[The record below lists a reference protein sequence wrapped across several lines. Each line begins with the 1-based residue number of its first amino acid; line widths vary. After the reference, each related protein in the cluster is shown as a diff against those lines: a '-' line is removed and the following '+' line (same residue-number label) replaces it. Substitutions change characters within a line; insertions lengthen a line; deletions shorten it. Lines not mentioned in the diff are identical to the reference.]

1 MNDAKSVLKFSIEQK
16 YKLVH
21 LNYKMKKSLVRITDL
36 LLT

>member
-21 LNYKMKKSLVRITDL
+21 LKYKMKKASLG
-36 LLT
+36 